1 MRTKL
6 FVTISFLLALPVMGQ
21 TLGEITGRISDPSG
35 AGIPDAVLTMTSVTT
50 NAARQTTTTSD
61 GDYSFPSVPPGIYR
75 VKAEH
80 PGFKLMTN
88 NNVEVQV
95 QQTVRLD
102 YTLQVGQVNESV
114 EVQTA
119 VNMLQAENATVGTVI
134 SNQSINE
141 LPLNGRF

>member
-6 FVTISFLLALPVMGQ
+6 FVVIAFLLTLPLVGQ

-35 AGIPDAVLTMTSVTT
+35 AGIPDAALTLTSVAT
-50 NAARQTTTTSD
+50 NAVRQTTTTND
-61 GDYSFPSVPPGIYR
+61 GDYSFPSVPPGFYK

-80 PGFKLMTN
+80 PGFKVMTN
-88 NNVEVQV
+88 SNVEVQV

-102 YTLQVGQVNESV
+102 LTLPVGQVSESV

-119 VNMLQAENATVGTVI
+119 ANMLQ
-134 SNQSINE
+134 
-141 LPLNGRF
+141 